1 MRGVMEKCSY
11 CVQRIEQAKIRQK
24 SIAKDSDNIKVPDGT
39 FTSACAQA
47 CPADA
52 ITFGDTSD
60 PESEVSKLKEHP
72 RNYALLGY
80 LLTKPRT
87 TYLANVRNMNPKM
100 PGAVVPA
107 SFKEYE
113 EKNGDPFA
121 HHDDHAEGHSDH
133 SEPHSDAAKKG
144 AH

>member
-1 MRGVMEKCSY
+1 
-11 CVQRIEQAKIRQK
+11 
-24 SIAKDSDNIKVPDGT
+24 
-39 FTSACAQA
+39 
-47 CPADA
+47 
-52 ITFGDTSD
+52 
-60 PESEVSKLKEHP
+60 
-72 RNYALLGY
+72 
-80 LLTKPRT
+80 
-87 TYLANVRNMNPKM
+87 M